1 MGGKVCLRC
10 KGKTLLGLV
19 NKLFA
24 FKTTQC
30 FAFTL
35 SRPKFEFSLKV
46 KMMRS
51 NPGYLLLN
59 LFTFNVDDF
68 LPESESDSIDDSD
81 DSVETGGS

>member
-1 MGGKVCLRC
+1 
-10 KGKTLLGLV
+10 
-19 NKLFA
+19 
-24 FKTTQC
+24 
-30 FAFTL
+30 
-35 SRPKFEFSLKV
+35 
-46 KMMRS
+46 MMRS